1 MKVALALQVLGCVAL
16 IAGCALVAPWLAFI
30 VAGVCGLAFGIALER
45 GL

>member
-1 MKVALALQVLGCVAL
+1 MRVALALQVAGSAAL
-16 IAGCALVAPWLAFI
+16 ITGAFLVAPWLGFI